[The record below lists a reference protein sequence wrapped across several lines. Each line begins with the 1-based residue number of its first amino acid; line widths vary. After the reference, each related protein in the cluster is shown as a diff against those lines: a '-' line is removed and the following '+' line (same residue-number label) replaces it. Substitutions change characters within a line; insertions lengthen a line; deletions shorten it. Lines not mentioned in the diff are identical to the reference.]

1 MLDRHEHHAQQKL
14 PFPTTSEKPVQQTCG
29 VRIGTAAMTTK
40 GYTEADFLAAAHRI
54 DEVLRAM
61 QAKTM

>member
-1 MLDRHEHHAQQKL
+1 MQ
-14 PFPTTSEKPVQQTCG
+14 TSG

>member
-1 MLDRHEHHAQQKL
+1 M
-14 PFPTTSEKPVQQTCG
+14 
-29 VRIGTAAMTTK
+29 RIGTAAMTTK

-61 QAKTM
+61 QAKTMESFGEMP

>member
-1 MLDRHEHHAQQKL
+1 MRFALMWAYHDRDVPFQSKFGEEKKHHLWKL
-14 PFPTTSEKPVQQTCG
+14 A
-29 VRIGTAAMTTK
+29 R
-40 GYTEADFLAAAHRI
+40 TEADFLAAAHRI